1 MHLLSMNPRKEK
13 RYFRKDHKA
22 KMKIIDKFGCHN
34 DIQNVKYF
42 A

>member
-1 MHLLSMNPRKEK
+1 MHLLSMNPQGK
-13 RYFRKDHKA
+13 RYFRKDHEA
-22 KMKIIDKFGCHN
+22 KIKIIDKFGCHN

>member
-1 MHLLSMNPRKEK
+1 MHLNVYESARK

-22 KMKIIDKFGCHN
+22 KIKIIDKFGCHN

>member
-1 MHLLSMNPRKEK
+1 MHLLSMNPQGKGI
-13 RYFRKDHKA
+13 FVKDHKA
-22 KMKIIDKFGCHN
+22 KIKIIDKFGCHN